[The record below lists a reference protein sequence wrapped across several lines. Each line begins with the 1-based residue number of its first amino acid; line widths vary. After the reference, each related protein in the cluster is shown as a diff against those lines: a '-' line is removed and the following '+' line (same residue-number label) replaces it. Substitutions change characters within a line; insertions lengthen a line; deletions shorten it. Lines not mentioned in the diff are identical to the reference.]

1 MPWKRQGLDGC
12 VYSRYISHFF
22 HFQVNTG
29 EIVEL
34 SGLPVKDVQFGA
46 KFIVILTEGKS
57 IILADMIYTIK
68 HKQKNAVHLFIYCG
82 ISGRGRGG
90 EEGA

>member
-46 KFIVILTEGKS
+46 KFIVILTEGKK
-57 IILADMIYTIK
+57 LT
-68 HKQKNAVHLFIYCG
+68 
-82 ISGRGRGG
+82 RGH
-90 EEGA
+90 